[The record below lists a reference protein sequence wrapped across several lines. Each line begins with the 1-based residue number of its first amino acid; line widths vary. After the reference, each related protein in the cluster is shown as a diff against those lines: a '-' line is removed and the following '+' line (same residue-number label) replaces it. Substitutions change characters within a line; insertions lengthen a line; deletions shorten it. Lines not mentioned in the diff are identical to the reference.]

1 MNQNAHI
8 IVNDWFNESLRVTQD
23 ALVAITEPIVN
34 AAQAMTDAIQ
44 NGGKILVCGNGG
56 SAADAQHFSG
66 EMLGRFM
73 GERRSLPATT
83 LTSDGS
89 ALTAIGNDYE
99 FDQVFARQVS
109 GLGQAGDVLFG
120 ITTSGNSGNIAAA
133 INVAHEKN
141 MRCVILNGNDGGK
154 IPALLNKNDIE
165 IRVENACTPH
175 VQEVHGI
182 VIHCICHLIDSQ
194 LSNS

>member
-1 MNQNAHI
+1 MNND
-8 IVNDWFNESLRVTQD
+8 VSTTVKDWFAESMRVTQA
-23 ALVAITEPIVN
+23 ALENIEEPIVR
-34 AAQAMTDAIQ
+34 AAQVISRAIE
-44 NGGKILVCGNGG
+44 NEGKILVCGNGG

-83 LTSDGS
+83 LTTDGS
-89 ALTAIGNDYE
+89 ALTAIGNDYA
-99 FDQVFARQVS
+99 FDQIFARQVS
-109 GLGQAGDVLFG
+109 GLGQTGDVLFG
-120 ITTSGNSGNIAAA
+120 ITTSGNSSNIAAA
-133 INVAHEKN
+133 ITAAHDKN
-141 MRCVILNGNDGGK
+141 MLCIILNGNDGGK
-154 IPALLNKNDIE
+154 IPSVLNKNDIE

-194 LSNS
+194 LSNR